1 MTWKIVCIDIFLCL
15 KQDTQRYKMSVHVYF
30 MLYLV
35 KRKRWLVHML
45 LDLRCYSDL
54 SWLKEPQNG
63 IYSLNLFKNYKMW
76 KLRLCFHTKSNLL
89 YLVCWHIVSFLLAS
103 MYFSLRENVMCS
115 VRAPWLVGRSNSNY
129 RDEGQLGLHSFP
141 AEPIYIFKPV

>member
-54 SWLKEPQNG
+54 SWLKEPQNF
-63 IYSLNLFKNYKMW
+63 ICSLNLFKNYKMW
-76 KLRLCFHTKSNLL
+76 KLRLCFHTKVTCSILSAGTL
-89 YLVCWHIVSFLLAS
+89 SV
-103 MYFSLRENVMCS
+103 FSLLRCIFHCVRTWCVS